1 LISRFDAPLEL
12 SRPHVKNAEKK
23 TLEVSQRVVG
33 LHENGSLGGGLQ
45 RGDFSKLLDKK
56 RKGKRKSRKTWMC

>member
-1 LISRFDAPLEL
+1 
-12 SRPHVKNAEKK
+12 
-23 TLEVSQRVVG
+23 LEVFQRVVG

-56 RKGKRKSRKTWMC
+56 RKGQKKK